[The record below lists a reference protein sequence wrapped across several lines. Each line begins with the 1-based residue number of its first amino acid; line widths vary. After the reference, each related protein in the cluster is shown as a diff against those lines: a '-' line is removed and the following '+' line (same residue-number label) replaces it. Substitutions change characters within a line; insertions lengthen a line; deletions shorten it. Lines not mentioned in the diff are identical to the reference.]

1 MLSIFKSAPRWLQVT
16 ALALVVLIAGRI
28 FSGNETAVKYDPAQC
43 QSTNKGPFAGRIL
56 YTCTVMAIA
65 ERHKNL
71 LSYEARDS
79 FLKEWL
85 HKFDHTDLLKTEE
98 GTLRAISEM
107 VLSVKGRFDFVFTP
121 SAVAQN
127 EIIEKGELAGI
138 GANVA
143 MPMSTGG
150 RGMPQIR
157 LPEHATP
164 QLIAM
169 LKMEKAP
176 QAVITAENPLV
187 VIADPAEG
195 TPASK
200 GGMKKGDVI
209 FAVDGNPVKGKTLD
223 EVLSLIRGEP
233 GTLVRLTVL
242 RQAEKTD
249 LNLTRAIVDLKTTA
263 ERKIDD
269 VGYVRIA
276 HFESMRVVN
285 DLHKSIDA
293 LCGTESV
300 TVSQSADDCGPKA
313 MIIDLRSN
321 PGGRFDA
328 VVLVSE
334 LFLEKGD
341 LSSVMMRDKNKTVR
355 SDFVL
360 EKDNLVV
367 KEDGKS
373 TAYKRQFDLHFPMD
387 RKLVVLVDEYSASGA
402 EAMATILQQQRHA
415 TVVGVQTRG
424 KGVGQCDIGLPFGYA
439 ANFICMEYLAGGKA
453 VDWVGVTP
461 DIVFDGPKGAG
472 QDLQLEMALKIARGQ
487 SNVSPA
493 NAGSVAAHERRIIEQ
508 RKKAYDEEVADTL
521 ERFFK

>member
-1 MLSIFKSAPRWLQVT
+1 MFSNFKSMPRWVFII
-16 ALALVVLIAGRI
+16 AAVLILFTAGRL
-28 FSGNETAVKYDPAQC
+28 FNGPPAFKYDPAQC
-43 QSTNKGPFAGRIL
+43 QASNKGPFDGRVL
-56 YTCTVMAIA
+56 YTCTTMAIA
-65 ERHKNL
+65 ERHRNL
-71 LSYEARDS
+71 ISHEAQDA

-85 HKFDHTDLLKTEE
+85 HKYDQSDLLKTEE

-127 EIIEKGELAGI
+127 EIIEKGQLAGI
-138 GANVA
+138 GASVS

-169 LKMEKAP
+169 LKMEQAP
-176 QAVITAENPLV
+176 QAVIAANNPLV
-187 VIADPAEG
+187 VLADPEEG
-195 TPASK
+195 TPAFK

-209 FAVDGNPVKGKTLD
+209 IAVDGTAVAGKTLD
-223 EVLSLIRGEP
+223 EVLNLIRGEP
-233 GTLVRLTVL
+233 GTLVKVTVQ
-242 RQAEKTD
+242 RQSDKTD

-263 ERKIDD
+263 EKKMDD

-285 DLHKSIDA
+285 DLHRSIDVV
-293 LCGTESV
+293 CGTESA
-300 TVSQSADDCGPKA
+300 TVSESAADCGAKS
-313 MIIDLRSN
+313 MIVDLRSN

-334 LFLEKGD
+334 LFLDKGD
-341 LSSVMMRDKNKTVR
+341 LSSVMMRDKDKTVR
-355 SDFVL
+355 SDFIL

-367 KEDGKS
+367 KEGGKS
-373 TAYKRQFDLHFPMD
+373 TDYKRQFDLHFPMD

-415 TVVGVQTRG
+415 IVVGVQTRG
-424 KGVGQCDIGLPFGYA
+424 KGVGQCSIELPFGYA

-461 DIVFDGPKGAG
+461 DVVFDEPKGAG
-472 QDLQLEMALKIARGQ
+472 QDLQLEMALKIARGE
-487 SNVSPA
+487 SSA
-493 NAGSVAAHERRIIEQ
+493 SAADAGSVAAHERQVIEQ
-508 RKKAYDEEVADTL
+508 RKKAYDEEVADTIK
-521 ERFFK
+521 RFFK